1 MSENIGRV
9 APLNWRALV
18 DEALRRRK
26 AEKLT
31 QRQHAALASVSVPTI
46 VAFDRGERTLSL
58 AKAFDILRVVGLMD
72 EPAEDGAQEAFV
84 QEAFA
89 RWRELTS
96 KLPEDSPARFPHGW
110 YRIDYALEGD
120 LRQPELHELH
130 EVLTKAELRLTG
142 WPTFWVPTRQDLIP
156 REVDGVIEC
165 WLSPLTERAHFDA
178 AAHCDF
184 WRAAPT
190 GRMFLIRGYQ
200 EDSQETFP
208 PATIFD
214 SGLPIWRLG
223 EALLHA
229 ARLSELLKKE
239 EGSAITVRFRALYS
253 GLLGRILKAWANP
266 LTDLL
271 VEGAAAR
278 SDEAMLET
286 TVPASTIE
294 QDLASVLFPLMTSL
308 YGRFGV
314 TGLAPSRVQAEV
326 ERRQNLVRIEVERL
340 QKSRTPRHDR

>member
-1 MSENIGRV
+1 VSQNSRGI
-9 APLNWRALV
+9 APLNWHALV
-18 DEALRRRK
+18 AEALRRRK

-31 QRQHAALASVSVPTI
+31 QRQHAALASVSIPTI

-58 AKAFDILRVVGLMD
+58 AKAFDILRVVGLID

-89 RWRELTS
+89 RWRDLTS

-120 LRQPELHELH
+120 LKEVELHKLQQI
-130 EVLTKAELRLTG
+130 LAQAELRLTG
-142 WPTFWVPTRQDLIP
+142 WPVFWVPTREDLAA
-156 REVDGVIEC
+156 REVDGVVEC
-165 WLSPLTERAHFDA
+165 WLPPRAHFD

-184 WRAAPT
+184 WRATPA

-229 ARLSELLKKE
+229 ARLAELLKQDE
-239 EGSAITVRFRALYS
+239 NSTITVRFRALYT
-253 GLLGRILKAWANP
+253 GLIGRVLKAWANP

-278 SDEAMLET
+278 SDEAMLEIV
-286 TVPASTIE
+286 VPASAIE
-294 QDLASVLFPLMTSL
+294 KDLAAHIFPLVASL
-308 YGRFGV
+308 YERFGV
-314 TGLAPSRVQAEV
+314 TGLTLDRLRAEV
-326 ERRQNLVRIEVERL
+326 ERLR
-340 QKSRTPRHDR
+340 KSRIPRHDTLPR

>member
-1 MSENIGRV
+1 
-9 APLNWRALV
+9 LNWHALV
-18 DEALRRRK
+18 AEALRRRK

-31 QRQHAALASVSVPTI
+31 QRQHAALASVSIPTI
-46 VAFDRGERTLSL
+46 VGFDRGERTLSL
-58 AKAFDILRVVGLMD
+58 AKAFDILRVVGLID

-89 RWRELTS
+89 RWRDLTS

-120 LRQPELHELH
+120 LKEVELHKLQQI
-130 EVLTKAELRLTG
+130 LTQAELRLTG
-142 WPTFWVPTRQDLIP
+142 WPVFWVPTREDLAP
-156 REVDGVIEC
+156 REVDGIVEC
-165 WLSPLTERAHFDA
+165 WLPPRAHFDP
-178 AAHCDF
+178 AHCDF
-184 WRAAPT
+184 WRATPA

-229 ARLSELLKKE
+229 ARLAELLKQDE
-239 EGSAITVRFRALYS
+239 NSTITVRFRALYT
-253 GLLGRILKAWANP
+253 GLIGRVLKAWANP

-278 SDEAMLET
+278 SDEAMLEIV
-286 TVPASTIE
+286 VPASAIE
-294 QDLASVLFPLMTSL
+294 KDLAAHIFPLVASL
-308 YGRFGV
+308 YERFGV
-314 TGLAPSRVQAEV
+314 TGLTLDRVRA
-326 ERRQNLVRIEVERL
+326 EVERL
-340 QKSRTPRHDR
+340 QKSRIPRHDTLLRPPDA

>member
-1 MSENIGRV
+1 MSQNSKGI

-18 DEALRRRK
+18 AETLRRRK

-31 QRQHAALASVSVPTI
+31 QRQHAALASVSIPTI

-58 AKAFDILRVVGLMD
+58 AKASDILRVVGLID
-72 EPAEDGAQEAFV
+72 APAEDGAQEAFV
-84 QEAFA
+84 REAFA
-89 RWRELTS
+89 RWGELTS

-120 LRQPELHELH
+120 LKDVELHKLQQI
-130 EVLTKAELRLTG
+130 LAQAELRLTG
-142 WPTFWVPTRQDLIP
+142 WPVFWVPTRHDIAP
-156 REVDGVIEC
+156 REVDEVVEC
-165 WLSPLTERAHFDA
+165 WLPPSADETPRALFD

-184 WRAAPT
+184 WRAAPN

-229 ARLSELLKKE
+229 GRLAELLKKDE
-239 EGSAITVRFRALYS
+239 SSTITVRFRALYT
-253 GLLGRILKAWANP
+253 GLTGRVLKAWANP
-266 LTDLL
+266 LMNFL
-271 VEGAAAR
+271 VEGSAAR
-278 SDEAMLET
+278 SDEAMLEAV
-286 TVPASTIE
+286 VPASDIE
-294 QDLASVLFPLMTSL
+294 INLAAQVFPLVASL
-308 YGRFGV
+308 YERFGI
-314 TGLAPSRVQAEV
+314 TALSLNRVQAE
-326 ERRQNLVRIEVERL
+326 LERL
-340 QKSRTPRHDR
+340 QKSHIVRHDR

>member
-1 MSENIGRV
+1 MT
-9 APLNWRALV
+9 
-18 DEALRRRK
+18 EAIRRRK

-31 QRQHAALASVSVPTI
+31 QRQHAALASVSIPTI

-58 AKAFDILRVVGLMD
+58 GKAFDILRVVGLLD
-72 EPAEDGAQEAFV
+72 EPSRDGAQEVFV

-89 RWRELTS
+89 RWRELTA

-110 YRIDYALEGD
+110 YRIDYALEGE
-120 LRQPELHELH
+120 LKEIELHQLH
-130 EVLTKAELRLTG
+130 QILAEAELRLTG
-142 WPTFWVPTRQDLIP
+142 WPAFWVPTRKDLVP
-156 REVDGVIEC
+156 REVGGVIEC
-165 WLSPLTERAHFDA
+165 WLPPSNDNMPRAHAD

-208 PATIFD
+208 AATIFD

-229 ARLSELLKKE
+229 ARLTQLIKKD
-239 EGSAITVRFRALYS
+239 EGTSITLRFRALYS
-253 GLLGRILKAWANP
+253 GLLGRVLKAWANP
-266 LTDLL
+266 LADLL

-286 TVPASTIE
+286 VVPLASIE
-294 QDLASVLFPLMTSL
+294 KDLASVVFPLITSL
-308 YGRFGV
+308 YERFGIS
-314 TGLAPSRVQAEV
+314 GLSLDRVRA
-326 ERRQNLVRIEVERL
+326 EVERL
-340 QKSRTPRHDR
+340 QKSRIPRHDR

>member
-1 MSENIGRV
+1 MSQNIGLI

-18 DEALRRRK
+18 NEALRRRK

-31 QRQHAALASVSVPTI
+31 QRRHAALASVSVPTI

-58 AKAFDILRVVGLMD
+58 AKAFDILRVVGLVD
-72 EPAEDGAQEAFV
+72 EPAEGGAQEAFV

-96 KLPEDSPARFPHGW
+96 KLPEDSPARFPYGW

-120 LRQPELHELH
+120 LRQPELHKLH
-130 EVLTKAELRLTG
+130 EILAEAELRLTG
-142 WPTFWVPTRQDLIP
+142 WPTFWVPTRQELIP

-165 WLSPLTERAHFDA
+165 WLSPPTDRALVD

-200 EDSQETFP
+200 EDSQDMFL

-229 ARLSELLKKE
+229 ARLSELLKTE
-239 EGSAITVRFRALYS
+239 EGSAITVHFRALYS

-266 LTDLL
+266 LADLL

-278 SDEAMLET
+278 SDEATLET
-286 TVPASTIE
+286 TVPASAIE
-294 QDLASVLFPLMTSL
+294 KDLASVVFPLMTSL
-308 YGRFGV
+308 YERFGV
-314 TGLAPSRVQAEV
+314 TGLGLDRVRA
-326 ERRQNLVRIEVERL
+326 EVERL
-340 QKSRTPRHDR
+340 QKSGIPRHDR

>member
-1 MSENIGRV
+1 MPQNPGSI

-18 DEALRRRK
+18 TEALRRRK

-31 QRQHAALASVSVPTI
+31 QRQHAALASVSIPTI

-58 AKAFDILRVVGLMD
+58 DKAFSILRVVGLID
-72 EPAEDGAQEAFV
+72 EPAEDGAQEVFV
-84 QEAFA
+84 QEAFT
-89 RWRELTS
+89 RWRDLTS
-96 KLPEDSPARFPHGW
+96 KLPDDSPARFPHGW

-120 LRQPELHELH
+120 LREVELHELQRI
-130 EVLTKAELRLTG
+130 LARAELRLTG
-142 WPTFWVPTRQDLIP
+142 WPVFWVPTRQGIAP
-156 REVDGVIEC
+156 QEVDGVIEC
-165 WLSPLTERAHFDA
+165 WLPRSDEVAPRAHFDA
-178 AAHCDF
+178 AHSDF

-223 EALLHA
+223 ETLLHA
-229 ARLSELLKKE
+229 ARLAELLKRDKR
-239 EGSAITVRFRALYS
+239 STINVRFRVLYT
-253 GLLGRILKAWANP
+253 GLTGRILKAWANP
-266 LTDLL
+266 LTDLF

-286 TVPASTIE
+286 EVSESAIE
-294 QDLASVLFPLMTSL
+294 KDLAAQIFPLVASL
-308 YGRFGV
+308 YERFGV
-314 TGLAPSRVQAEV
+314 TGLSLDRVRA
-326 ERRQNLVRIEVERL
+326 EVERL
-340 QKSRTPRHDR
+340 QKSRTARHDVVPQ